1 MTVDNRPALRRKIE
15 ELKRQKRAVI
25 LAHYYTTPDVQQ
37 VADFLGDSLA
47 LSVQAQQVDADII
60 LFAGVHFM
68 AETAKVLCP
77 DKKVLIP
84 CPEAG
89 CSLAESCDA
98 AEFAAFKARY
108 PGYKVVSYVNT
119 TVGVKALTDICC
131 TSSNALKVVES
142 LPADQPL
149 IFAPDRNLGS
159 YIQKLTGRRN
169 MVLWNGACHVHEEFS
184 LEKLLALKRE
194 HPAAR
199 VVAHPECRAYI
210 LEAADYVGSTAGIL
224 DYCGRSDV
232 QEFIVVTEA
241 GILAEMQRR
250 YPDKHFIPAPPDDE
264 TCACNNCKYM
274 KMVTLENI
282 AECLEHESPEIELDE
297 EVRRAAA
304 QERRQLGERGRLA
317 TALCLSAALLII
329 VVLL

>member
-1 MTVDNRPALRRKIE
+1 MNVDNSALTARIE
-15 ELKRQKRAVI
+15 TLKREKRAVI
-25 LAHYYTTPDVQQ
+25 LAHYYTTPEVQA

-47 LSVQAQQVDADII
+47 LAVEAQSVDADII

-98 AEFAAFKARY
+98 AAFAAFKAQY
-108 PGYKVVSYVNT
+108 PGHTVVSYVNT

-142 LPADQPL
+142 IPAEQPI

-159 YIQKLTGRRN
+159 YVRKLTGREN
-169 MVLWNGACHVHEEFS
+169 MVLWDGACHVHEEFS
-184 LEKLLALKRE
+184 LEKLLRLKRE
-194 HPAAR
+194 HPAAKT
-199 VVAHPECRAYI
+199 VVHPECRAYI
-210 LEAADYVGSTAGIL
+210 VEAADFVGSTAAIL
-224 DYCGRSDV
+224 DYCGRSDAE
-232 QEFIVVTEA
+232 EFIVVTES
-241 GILAEMQRR
+241 GILAEMKRR
-250 YPDKHFIPAPPDDE
+250 YPAKRFIPAPPDDE
-264 TCACNNCKYM
+264 ACGCNDCRYM

-282 AECLEHESPEIELDE
+282 VACLENEAPEIELDE
-297 EVRRAAA
+297 ATRRAA
-304 QERRQLGERGRLA
+304 ERSIRNMIAIR
-317 TALCLSAALLII
+317 
-329 VVLL
+329 